1 MPSHARIDA
10 MPGHTAPFTIERLDH
25 VLLIVNGMAD
35 SLLFYGDVLG
45 CDVES
50 RLPDYAMVELR
61 AGSSHLDLVDAS
73 VPQGAWARPAV
84 AGGRNVDHVAL
95 RLGRVDER
103 ALRDHLAEHGVAI
116 AEERIEDDGT
126 VSLYVRDPSANTI
139 ELIAG

>member
-1 MPSHARIDA
+1 
-10 MPGHTAPFTIERLDH
+10 MPGHKAPFTIERLDH

-45 CDVES
+45 CDLES

-73 VPQGAWARPAV
+73 VSQGAWARPAV

-95 RLGRVDER
+95 RLGSVDER

-116 AEERIEDDGT
+116 AEERIEDDGS
-126 VSLYVRDPSANTI
+126 VSLYVRDPSGNTI

>member
-1 MPSHARIDA
+1 
-10 MPGHTAPFTIERLDH
+10 MPGHRAPFTIDRLDH
-25 VLLIVNGMAD
+25 VLVIVNGMAE
-35 SLLFYGDVLG
+35 SLHFYGDVLG

-50 RLPDYAMVELR
+50 RLPDYGMVELR
-61 AGSSHLDLVDAS
+61 AGSSHLDLVDTA

-103 ALRDHLAEHGVAI
+103 ALRDHLAEHGIAI

-126 VSLYVRDPSANTI
+126 LSLYVRDPSGNTI
-139 ELIAG
+139 ELISG